1 MHGRDFLTLAD
12 LTPEELQRLLDRASL
27 IKAAQARRQD
37 HRLLNGYSLAMLF
50 EKASLRTRTT
60 FVLGMSQLGGTA
72 IDLMSEHTQL
82 GVRES
87 IPDIANNLERWV
99 DALMA
104 RVYDHSVLDV
114 LAECAN
120 IPIINGLSDHAH
132 PCQTLADLLTIREQ
146 FGELAGRQLTYV
158 GDGFNVCNSLIY
170 GAALTG
176 MHIRVATPSGYEPD
190 NGVVAGAQDIAR
202 EHGGSIHLSNAP
214 NEATRNAEIVYTD
227 AWISM
232 GLEHEATQR
241 RQIFEPFRVSTT
253 MMGHAKPDAIFM
265 HCLPAHRGDEVDNAV
280 IDSAQ
285 SAVFV
290 QAENRLHTQ
299 KALLVLL
306 LRGDAAFD
314 ELPT

>member
-1 MHGRDFLTLAD
+1 MHGRNFLTLAD
-12 LTPEELQRLLDRASL
+12 LSPAELHRLLDRAAHL
-27 IKAAQARRQD
+27 KTAQARRQP
-37 HRLLNGYSLAMLF
+37 HPLLNGYSLAMLF
-50 EKASLRTRTT
+50 EKSSLRTRTT

-114 LAECAN
+114 LAECAD
-120 IPIINGLSDHAH
+120 IPIINGLSDRAH

-146 FGELAGRQLTYV
+146 FGELAGRQLAYV

-170 GAALTG
+170 GGALTG
-176 MHIRVATPSGYEPD
+176 MHVRVATPAGYEP
-190 NGVVAGAQDIAR
+190 NTSVVEDAQKIAS
-202 EHGGSIHLSNAP
+202 EHGGSIYLSNDP
-214 NEATRNAEIVYTD
+214 DEVTHNVDIVYTD

-253 MMGHAKPDAIFM
+253 MMARATPEAIFM

-280 IDSAQ
+280 IDSSQ
-285 SAVFV
+285 SVVFT

-299 KALLVLL
+299 KALLVFL